1 MRKASIS
8 VMDFF
13 FVWIKLTN
21 TIATN
26 VSINVFAKNQDYKID
41 CFILHTVLLVIIL
54 LLIITITSY
63 QYTKHRSTQKSI
75 DLLMI

>member
-26 VSINVFAKNQDYKID
+26 VSINFFAKNQGYKID

-63 QYTKHRSTQKSI
+63 HYTKHRSTQKSI